1 MKKID
6 ETEQW
11 KLSGNCS
18 KCRRKNYCSK
28 ECARYNRRINA
39 EIYSLVAN
47 KLNEMTGGAYGDIM
61 SRLNRKGE

>member
-1 MKKID
+1 MEKID

-28 ECARYNRRINA
+28 GCMRYKRRTEA
-39 EIYSLVAN
+39 ELYALASN
-47 KLNEMTGGAYGDIM
+47 KLNEMTGGAYGEIM
-61 SRLNRKGE
+61 KTLNR